1 MVKRGEIQKRWA
13 DGQAPPDGAHTC
25 AICGRYNGKA
35 ISFPD
40 GVYTTII
47 PTGDDTC
54 VRCQACAHAR
64 AAGQHA
70 PGVRD
75 HDVCWT
81 ANEGTVH

>member
-1 MVKRGEIQKRWA
+1 MGRTRVRSG
-13 DGQAPPDGAHTC
+13 
-25 AICGRYNGKA
+25 GRYNGKA